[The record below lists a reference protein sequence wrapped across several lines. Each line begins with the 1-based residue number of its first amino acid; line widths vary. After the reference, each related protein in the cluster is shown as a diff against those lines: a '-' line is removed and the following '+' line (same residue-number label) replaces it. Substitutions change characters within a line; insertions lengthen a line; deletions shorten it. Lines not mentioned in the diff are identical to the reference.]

1 MVESIAKQWQDLLS
15 ASVPGGMMGGYNEE
29 GFPFYFINNRM
40 LEYLGYTCEE
50 EFIADIGGMISNCI
64 HPDDRVMVDRGGY
77 PPDGR
82 WQ

>member
-1 MVESIAKQWQDLLS
+1 MRTLWFAEPGNSQRGEEHYPGTLVVESIAKQWQDLLS

-50 EFIADIGGMISNCI
+50 EFIADIGA
-64 HPDDRVMVDRGGY
+64 
-77 PPDGR
+77 
-82 WQ
+82 